1 MNSTSSNPSDRESV
15 RRLLA
20 ESGVPETPE
29 LGEALMGL
37 RAEGHTAVPAASPQ
51 LEAFF
56 SAGVTPLRRPSR
68 RRGYLLGGA
77 IIAAMAAGTTGVAA
91 TSGGLWVTAEDSPEV
106 PAPFDYEQVPAPSP
120 SPEAQNP
127 AAPDPAAVPSAVPVE
142 PDAPPADETPDP
154 AGDQP
159 VQGEMQTGLEQD
171 PGTPGKWQHEGPGQ
185 SGNPG
190 QGWNNGQDS
199 ENNQGRNNGPGWK
212 DDHHSEKTYGW
223 QKTQD
228 WPGQAAENKDRG
240 QGGNRDRKD
249 DSGRQNTGKDGNR
262 GGSEQPGGRGDG

>member
-1 MNSTSSNPSDRESV
+1 MNSTSSNPSDREAV

-56 SAGVTPLRRPSR
+56 TAGVTPLRRPSR

-171 PGTPGKWQHEGPGQ
+171 PDTPGKWQHQGPGQ

-190 QGWNNGQDS
+190 QSWNNGRDS
-199 ENNQGRNNGPGWK
+199 DNNPGRK
-212 DDHHSEKTYGW
+212 DDQHSEKTYGW

-249 DSGRQNTGKDGNR
+249 DRGGQDAGKDGNR
-262 GGSEQPGGRGDG
+262 GGSGQPGGRGHGSD